1 MTIKDY
7 MNPDFTIVKKIIYLA
22 ITALAVFLSVY
33 LIYGL
38 SRLKSDKKTNC
49 VNENYQNLLLRFFEL
64 IISATSVMSFACAY
78 VVFNHVYALC
88 QGATTSGVM
97 RAFLKIWGD
106 WKDFA
111 LLFLICITCV
121 INTILDKM
129 LIPLKGLDRDQIAV
143 IRMMGMFYAIIILL
157 FLNVIGDESEY
168 SPVMMYYL
176 GLMVGRFV
184 YFDASF
190 VDFLKAMKNMLLN
203 LPILVLG
210 LTVSGSLTFIGFSL
224 GYFLEQNYYIMGVF
238 YTHLFLL
245 VVVFLFYHVQRLIFR
260 KEVEDDCIGDDTK
273 YRDCNQ

>member
-7 MNPDFTIVKKIIYLA
+7 MNPDFTIVKQLIFLT

-38 SRLKSDKKTNC
+38 SRLKSGKKTNC
-49 VNENYQNLLLRFFEL
+49 VNERYQNLLLRFFEL

-78 VVFNHVYALC
+78 VVCNHVYALC

-111 LLFLICITCV
+111 LLFLICLTCV

-143 IRMMGMFYAIIILL
+143 IRMLGMFYAIIILL

-168 SPVMMYYL
+168 GPVMMYYL

-203 LPILVLG
+203 LPILALG

-260 KEVEDDCIGDDTK
+260 KEAEDEHDDEF
-273 YRDCNQ
+273 DI